1 MYSRNDGNINK
12 TDLLELCPAV
22 LYQLSKKQCHAQ
34 EKKVAEDEEDTR
46 KEKPARGMPF
56 ARSKFYI
63 CSYRQKP
70 SEKTQKNLFFQV
82 LAKYAILQLDSTSC
96 VHIQKFSP

>member
-22 LYQLSKKQCHAQ
+22 LYQLSKKQCHAR
-34 EKKVAEDEEDTR
+34 EKKVAEDEEDTS
-46 KEKPARGMPF
+46 KEKPARGIPN

-63 CSYRQKP
+63 CINLDWLAFRC
-70 SEKTQKNLFFQV
+70 KNCIN
-82 LAKYAILQLDSTSC
+82 AQLGMSSVC
-96 VHIQKFSP
+96 LHVPIF